1 MADFATQFV
10 IITSDLAFLP
20 RIEAAIR
27 GVGSNMNYQ
36 VFGVSPQFRFRTKVN
51 TNFRSEPVVSPAT
64 LLGWV
69 LAGKEFNAYS
79 TRQVDGKEWFS
90 LEPGGKIW
98 VAGWLMERLDG

>member
-1 MADFATQFV
+1 MTDFATQFV

-27 GVGSNMNYQ
+27 GGGSNMDYK

-51 TNFRSEPVVSPAT
+51 TNFRSDTRVANDT
-64 LLGWV
+64 LLGYV

-79 TRQVDGKEWFS
+79 VRKVGEREWYS
-90 LEPGGKIW
+90 LEPGGGVW